1 MNTFVSNDKAAVLD
15 VWFRTLRWVFLI
27 AALWNLC
34 GGIPGVLFPA
44 DLYAREFGTPLND
57 PVFTAIYRGAWGT
70 SLLYGLGFLIV
81 ATNPLKHWGIVVMGG
96 LGKALFAL
104 NLCYMYANGWT
115 SRFSLLVILGDL
127 IFVLTFILYLRA
139 LWSVLKVDAKERL
152 IT

>member
-1 MNTFVSNDKAAVLD
+1 MNTSVSNDETGVVD
-15 VWFRTLRWVFLI
+15 GWYRTLRWVFVV
-27 AALWNLC
+27 AALWNLS

-44 DLYAREFGTPLND
+44 DMYAREFGTPLND
-57 PVFTAIYRGAWGT
+57 PVLTAIYRGAWGT

-104 NLCYMYANGWT
+104 NLGYMYASGWT
-115 SRFSLLVILGDL
+115 SKVSLLVILGDL
-127 IFVLTFILYLRA
+127 IFVLIFILYFRA
-139 LWSVLKVDAKERL
+139 LWAVRKVHAKERL